1 MGVIGFFLN
10 VGSFRISG
18 CKGKDDVTGW
28 TAVTVLLGH
37 FSCLLVWAIG
47 SVFVYGFLCNSWEIN
62 CRLRTVLCCASWWGC
77 ANGPMWRKWHQEK
90 HLSYMQRKHWSIKK
104 AFTELTDTLVVQMY
118 RLSQCWQCGL
128 EHMCVPS
135 GDLVLNQT
143 QWTLPE
149 TNQLVP
155 RATK

>member
-28 TAVTVLLGH
+28 TAV
-37 FSCLLVWAIG
+37 
-47 SVFVYGFLCNSWEIN
+47 SVTGTLQLSAGMSNWERICVRVLCNSWEIN

-128 EHMCVPS
+128 EHMRVPS